1 MQVPA
6 CRSRKNTSTSTENDA
21 SLRKE
26 NLPDTDSGRCRLIS
40 LKPTEILEALSS
52 LDDENLKF
60 VADASFLKVALRVG
74 IDTNPANFATLS
86 VKAMKVLQGNG
97 KSNLLY
103 KFAYCITTSRPGSK
117 ELLFP
122 IHRMPFGLVEYQIE
136 FFSSTNVTQV
146 GYFAY
151 ILLNI
156 YSFVVQ
162 VLLLFLIG

>member
-6 CRSRKNTSTSTENDA
+6 CRPKKNISTSTENDA
-21 SLRKE
+21 PLRKE
-26 NLPDTDSGRCRLIS
+26 NLPDSGRCRLTS

-86 VKAMKVLQGNG
+86 VKAMKVLQDNN

-122 IHRMPFGLVEYQIE
+122 IHRMPFRLVEYQIE